1 MANPLEA
8 GFSEDHR
15 GKIRKPPRESVIR
28 NIISPAIEED
38 RAHGSFQDYLDINK
52 AHVLMLARQ
61 GIISEEVEKAI
72 LTATDRMAAMGPE
85 PDFPLDPKLEDMYFN
100 LERHLIEMTSLEIGG
115 QQHTA
120 RSRNDL
126 FATSARMAYRRYYF
140 AIAGRFIAMRKA
152 IHALAEKNKDAVFSG
167 YTHLQPSEPITFAH
181 YLSAILASF
190 ERDYRRFSDAYRTLD
205 RSPLGGGSMG
215 STTWNI
221 DRGMTADLLGFSEVI
236 DNSIDCVASRD
247 YGLDIASGMAA
258 AGNTLSRFC
267 FDLYIWATPDYGYVE
282 VDDSD
287 AVCSSIMPQKKNP
300 WTLEHIKGKAAHLEA
315 AWISVF
321 SAMKNTPY
329 THCQDVNGEAL
340 HWLWPAMREM
350 EACLEM
356 MTDTVSGLKFNKE
369 RALETARGNFCTAAE
384 LANTIVRHDHISFR
398 TAHEIVAE
406 VVNRMIAGNL
416 KADETG
422 LSVIA
427 PVFRDVVGRETTM
440 TEDDVRSGL
449 DPKRIAMAKRVTG
462 GTAPDEVARQLE
474 SRLRAIESD
483 DAELAHRIGRV
494 ADAKA
499 KLEREVHEVIG

>member
-329 THCQDVNGEAL
+329 THCQDVNGEAF
-340 HWLWPAMREM
+340 
-350 EACLEM
+350 
-356 MTDTVSGLKFNKE
+356 TGSGP
-369 RALETARGNFCTAAE
+369 RC
-384 LANTIVRHDHISFR
+384 
-398 TAHEIVAE
+398 
-406 VVNRMIAGNL
+406 
-416 KADETG
+416 
-422 LSVIA
+422 
-427 PVFRDVVGRETTM
+427 GRW
-440 TEDDVRSGL
+440 R
-449 DPKRIAMAKRVTG
+449 RV
-462 GTAPDEVARQLE
+462 
-474 SRLRAIESD
+474 LR
-483 DAELAHRIGRV
+483 
-494 ADAKA
+494 
-499 KLEREVHEVIG
+499 